1 MRGPQ
6 VLLAHALL
14 ERVDD
19 RAAGVVE
26 GVVGEAR
33 EHQVEW
39 LDLVAHE
46 RVRPVE
52 AAGARALAVPTNL
65 ADEADVAAMV
75 ATTVEHFGRVD
86 ILVNNAAIT
95 FVGDL
100 DIPMR
105 RHDLVMEVNL
115 RAPLLAIREV
125 KGHMARQGGGAILN
139 VSSVAALYPHPGL
152 MSYGMSKVALERLTV
167 DAAMQLQR
175 DGIAVNCFRIDV
187 PVASEGF
194 VANTPGV

>member
-52 AAGARALAVPTNL
+52 LLLELGLSLEVPRHCRLLLSRTAASNACLSRA
-65 ADEADVAAMV
+65 ADA
-75 ATTVEHFGRVD
+75 
-86 ILVNNAAIT
+86 
-95 FVGDL
+95 
-100 DIPMR
+100 
-105 RHDLVMEVNL
+105 
-115 RAPLLAIREV
+115 
-125 KGHMARQGGGAILN
+125 
-139 VSSVAALYPHPGL
+139 
-152 MSYGMSKVALERLTV
+152 
-167 DAAMQLQR
+167 
-175 DGIAVNCFRIDV
+175 
-187 PVASEGF
+187 
-194 VANTPGV
+194 